1 MRTIFR
7 LPAESAKIADCL
19 AERGEFEPPRPLG
32 FMGGIEPEFGAL
44 FAPKKSICA
53 RENLFALDSALL
65 RLSPVRFVRQG
76 RTPMLDHVEHQIK
89 ASGSNR
95 APV

>member
-1 MRTIFR
+1 MD
-7 LPAESAKIADCL
+7 SS
-19 AERGEFEPPRPLG
+19 PRCREGLLQ
-32 FMGGIEPEFGAL
+32 GIQPEFGAL
-44 FAPKKSICA
+44 FGQKKH
-53 RENLFALDSALL
+53 RGGENLFALDSALL

-76 RTPMLDHVEHQIK
+76 RTPMLDYVEHQIK

>member
-1 MRTIFR
+1 MDSNPRCREGFYR
-7 LPAESAKIADCL
+7 EFSPNL
-19 AERGEFEPPRPLG
+19 ARYS
-32 FMGGIEPEFGAL
+32 
-44 FAPKKSICA
+44 PKKH
-53 RENLFALDSALL
+53 RGGENLFALDSALL